1 MAAQARATGPPVTL
15 TGGDRPVRP
24 EFRPRIAA
32 RRRRPREATAILPP
46 AMSPL
51 RRLPPAF
58 WILLPALLG
67 GLYAVGH
74 ALLAPAP
81 RAGALAPPGAV
92 VTWRYRD
99 LPAYERL
106 APGPRG
112 PGAPPVRDR
121 LAQARNLPEL
131 TGVSR
136 TRPVLE
142 VWLPVDRLRDETLAI
157 LPVEDAQ
164 AFEAH
169 FNDTARVERGFLRH
183 AQHLERRGDWAAIG
197 ADRAAVRR
205 LGGGGLM
212 PLGRGADLAV
222 AADLAGLAAL
232 ALARAD
238 LPPWRSILGFLGLRV
253 DAASPAGS
261 GSDVVVTLPGG
272 RALGAILDGWERAEL
287 HAYEAE
293 GRVEVDLWPRTASP
307 LPEALA
313 AARAAAPARA
323 LPAAPARAP
332 WELYVTGGAAR
343 RALALALLHL
353 GVRLTHAEALPDAV
367 AELSHGLGAPEPD
380 APLLVYADHARG
392 TGATLDLGVIAP
404 AGALPD
410 LTALLGPLP
419 EPGNTREAAA
429 GPTPPGPEADGAG
442 LLPGAGARLRRER
455 LGEGEGAVEVLALGP
470 SPEAYAAGLAREWL
484 APSVRRLAAPAG
496 HVLVATF
503 RIHAGRAAALLGAAL
518 EPGGLLAVLAGGPIE
533 GEVLTDGTGLRV
545 VARVVRGAGG

>member
-1 MAAQARATGPPVTL
+1 
-15 TGGDRPVRP
+15 
-24 EFRPRIAA
+24 
-32 RRRRPREATAILPP
+32 
-46 AMSPL
+46 MSPL

-99 LPAYERL
+99 LQAYERL

-131 TGVSR
+131 AGVSR

-157 LPVEDAQ
+157 LPVEDAE
-164 AFEAH
+164 AFEDH
-169 FNDTARVERGFLRH
+169 FHDTGRVERGFVRH

-212 PLGRGADLAV
+212 PAARGADLEV
-222 AADLAGLAAL
+222 AADLTGLAAL

-253 DAASPAGS
+253 DAATPQGS
-261 GSDVVVTLPGG
+261 GPDARVTLPGG
-272 RALGAILDGWERAEL
+272 RALGAILDGWARAEF

-293 GRVEVDLWPRTASP
+293 GRVEVDLWPRADSP

-313 AARAAAPARA
+313 AARTAAPARA

-332 WELYVTGGAAR
+332 LELYVTGGAAR

-353 GVRLTHAEALPDAV
+353 GVRLTRAEALTEAV
-367 AELSHGLGAPEPD
+367 AELSRGLGAPAPD
-380 APLLVYADHARG
+380 APLLLYADAGRG
-392 TGATLDLGVIAP
+392 AGPSLDLGVVAP

-410 LTALLGPLP
+410 LTALLGPVP
-419 EPGNTREAAA
+419 EPGSTREGEAGPAPLGPAAA
-429 GPTPPGPEADGAG
+429 GSP
-442 LLPGAGARLRRER
+442 LLPGPGARLRRER
-455 LGEGEGAVEVLALGP
+455 LGEGEGAVEVLALGH
-470 SPEAYAAGLAREWL
+470 SPEALAAGLAQEWL
-484 APSVRRLAAPAG
+484 APSPRSLAAPAD
-496 HVLVATF
+496 HVLLATF
-503 RIHAGRAAALLGAAL
+503 RIHAERAPGLLGAAL

-545 VARVVRGAGG
+545 VARVVRGAGD